1 MKKGKSTGFSFADLS
16 LNDYESVFVIDAID
30 DSYVEYSAGD
40 ADSQLVVHGYGDNF
54 FLDVA
59 GNLRSQVWEED
70 KGHFIRMFNKAA
82 IMDSLRSGKSYSIRF
97 RLDLSGTPLHYV
109 IKSIRTSDHSIIL
122 GIMNIENQIQQ
133 DMASEAQKAAYREI
147 AESMAALFD
156 VIYQIDTHTGEYTEF
171 RSADMRSRGGLCR
184 TGEDFFARMR
194 EEIPKHLHPDDRAML
209 LRELDRDTLLSNL
222 ERSPTLSLDC
232 RRIVDGQPRYIKLFA
247 FLQQSAGKVV
257 VCIRDAEAQKKLET
271 AGESYNQVA
280 GALAS
285 RYEVIYY
292 IDTISDHYKQYS
304 ASEAYAALGLP
315 HEGTDFFSAAEKES
329 RRLLHPDDVDRFL
342 NELQKPNLLRNLTL
356 SSTVSVTYRQM
367 LDGREQYVTALI
379 VRPKNDIRHVVM
391 AVLNVDARIRQE
403 MSMISESRTFGE
415 IAKALA
421 ERYEVIYHVD
431 LGTGEYTE
439 YSKSEKYTRLQV
451 GSKGTDFFGDTQRN
465 IKRVIFPEDYPMM
478 AKEMKREN
486 LLESLQKTGKYIL
499 NYRLMLDGVPQ
510 YVTLFVV
517 RPKEDSTHIILAVAN
532 MKAAKRVETDL
543 ANTVESAFRRENRDA
558 LTGVKNKHA
567 YAQAESE
574 LNEEISKK
582 SVPAFAVV
590 VCNINGLKAVNEKQ
604 GQEAGDAYIRD
615 ACHIVCD
622 TFKHSPVFR
631 VGGDEFAVLLKGSD
645 YEHRRQ
651 LMQQM
656 SIISLEHSQSG
667 KVTLSS
673 GISEYNKHSDTCV
686 QDVFARAD
694 AVMYENKKR
703 FKSAIRH

>member
-1 MKKGKSTGFSFADLS
+1 M
-16 LNDYESVFVIDAID
+16 
-30 DSYVEYSAGD
+30 
-40 ADSQLVVHGYGDNF
+40 
-54 FLDVA
+54 
-59 GNLRSQVWEED
+59 
-70 KGHFIRMFNKAA
+70 
-82 IMDSLRSGKSYSIRF
+82 
-97 RLDLSGTPLHYV
+97 
-109 IKSIRTSDHSIIL
+109 
-122 GIMNIENQIQQ
+122 
-133 DMASEAQKAAYREI
+133 
-147 AESMAALFD
+147 
-156 VIYQIDTHTGEYTEF
+156 
-171 RSADMRSRGGLCR
+171 
-184 TGEDFFARMR
+184 
-194 EEIPKHLHPDDRAML
+194 
-209 LRELDRDTLLSNL
+209 
-222 ERSPTLSLDC
+222 
-232 RRIVDGQPRYIKLFA
+232 
-247 FLQQSAGKVV
+247 
-257 VCIRDAEAQKKLET
+257 
-271 AGESYNQVA
+271 
-280 GALAS
+280 
-285 RYEVIYY
+285 
-292 IDTISDHYKQYS
+292 
-304 ASEAYAALGLP
+304 
-315 HEGTDFFSAAEKES
+315 
-329 RRLLHPDDVDRFL
+329 
-342 NELQKPNLLRNLTL
+342 
-356 SSTVSVTYRQM
+356 
-367 LDGREQYVTALI
+367 
-379 VRPKNDIRHVVM
+379 
-391 AVLNVDARIRQE
+391 
-403 MSMISESRTFGE
+403 
-415 IAKALA
+415 
-421 ERYEVIYHVD
+421 D

-510 YVTLFVV
+510 YVTLFAV